1 MGCLSVVTMS
11 AVTREDKKALIYYK
25 IVGGE
30 QMNTGWVESSDSPR
44 DYSLQ

>member
-1 MGCLSVVTMS
+1 MS
-11 AVTREDKKALIYYK
+11 AVTHVEKNPTLIYYK

-30 QMNTGWVESSDSPR
+30 QMNTGWVESSDSPP